1 MIHKTFTFQ
10 NLYEILTFSVIV
22 SQFNP
27 GWVSGLRYITKYFI
41 TRALISGAFGK
52 KIENKDSFDMKET
65 MKIKQI
71 SHSKVFLVNKHI
83 YFMIQT
89 DFKKISE
96 SGIP

>member
-41 TRALISGAFGK
+41 TRALISGAFEK
-52 KIENKDSFDMKET
+52 KL
-65 MKIKQI
+65 KIKI
-71 SHSKVFLVNKHI
+71 VLTWKKPWKSNRSH
-83 YFMIQT
+83 IQR
-89 DFKKISE
+89 FS
-96 SGIP
+96 

>member
-1 MIHKTFTFQ
+1 
-10 NLYEILTFSVIV
+10 
-22 SQFNP
+22 
-27 GWVSGLRYITKYFI
+27 
-41 TRALISGAFGK
+41 
-52 KIENKDSFDMKET
+52 MKET

-71 SHSKVFLVNKHI
+71 SHSKVFLINKHI